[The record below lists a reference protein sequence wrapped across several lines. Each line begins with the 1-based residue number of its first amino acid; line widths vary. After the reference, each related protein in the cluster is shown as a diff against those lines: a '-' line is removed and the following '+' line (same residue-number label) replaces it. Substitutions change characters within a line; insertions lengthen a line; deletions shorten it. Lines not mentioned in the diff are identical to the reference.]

1 VNAQTDLVQ
10 ATLRDA
16 LDGVGEVALVEN
28 LCERLRQKGVSLMRA
43 AIACDFLDP
52 SFDSHGVRW
61 RRGEGAELEA
71 YERDLDPVGQQ
82 EWVTSPFY
90 VLVQGTDTMLRRR
103 LGADYRAGE
112 FPVLDEFRGKGA
124 TDYLAL
130 VERVEKATWIGE
142 TRGVVT
148 SWLTDAPEGFDDAG
162 IDLIRAVMPA
172 LAIAF
177 LNRTVQRMTGSLLAT
192 YLGRDAADR
201 VLAGNVVRGRAEPLR
216 AVVWFA
222 DLVGF
227 TRVADTCDGAVVLAM
242 LNDYAEAEVEAIEAH
257 GGHVLKF
264 IGDGLL
270 AIFPGAAES
279 TACVRAL
286 DAAIDFRRRIA
297 ALNARRAAEGLPI
310 SDAHIA
316 LHVGEVLYG
325 NVGSPRRLDFT
336 VLGAAVNEAARIES
350 LCGSLDQPVIVST
363 AFAQAAGE
371 ARSRLV
377 SLGRYALKG
386 VSKPQELFTLDP
398 HANDAQGS
406 GS

>member
-1 VNAQTDLVQ
+1 VNAQADLVQ

-16 LDGVGEVALVEN
+16 LDGVGEVALIEN
-28 LCERLRQKGVSLMRA
+28 LCERLQASGVSLMRA

-82 EWVTSPFY
+82 EWITSPFY
-90 VLVQGTDTMLRRR
+90 ALVQGTDTMLRRR
-103 LGADYRAGE
+103 LGTDYRAGE

-130 VERVEKATWIGE
+130 VERVDKATWVGE
-142 TRGVVT
+142 TRGVIT
-148 SWLTDAPEGFDDAG
+148 SWLTDAPAGFDDAG
-162 IDLIRAVMPA
+162 IDLIRAAMPA
-172 LAIAF
+172 LATAF
-177 LNRTVQRMTGSLLAT
+177 LTRTLQRTTGSLLAT

-279 TACVRAL
+279 TACVQAL
-286 DAAIDFRRRIA
+286 DAAIDFRQRIA
-297 ALNARRAAEGLPI
+297 ALNARRAAEGLPV

-325 NVGSPRRLDFT
+325 NVGSRRRLDFT

-350 LCGSLDQPVIVST
+350 LCGSLDQPIIVST

-371 ARSRLV
+371 ARSRLL

-386 VSKPQELFTLDP
+386 VAKPQELFTLDP
-398 HANDAQGS
+398 DAQGS
-406 GS
+406 GP